1 MREHAGRHSCVM
13 QSHLAISTAAKQT
26 IAKQT
31 VENKPLLNKQVLQVV
46 RKTYLSH
53 L

>member
-1 MREHAGRHSCVM
+1 M